1 MKNVKLLL
9 MIPLLIVFFFSTNV
23 FAQTVI
29 TFDAWMWS
37 EPNFKPMV
45 EAVVAEFEKENP
57 DIKVEMR
64 GSGWAETR
72 QKLLMRA
79 AGGDAEDVM
88 MLSTEWFYSLG
99 SNGVLQDL
107 NEIASK
113 QFLADLDQR
122 LLATYVLDTPRKT
135 SCRSFCNDSPRTVD
149 KPGTHE
155 KVQSQAQ

>member
-1 MKNVKLLL
+1 MKLL
-9 MIPLLIVFFFSTNV
+9 IRIISAVSGLILSSTV
-23 FAQTVI
+23 FAVTTI

-64 GSGWAETR
+64 GGGWAETR

-79 AGGDAEDVM
+79 AAGDAEDVM
-88 MLSTEWFYSLG
+88 MLDAEWYYSLG
-99 SNGVLQDL
+99 SSGVLQDL

-113 QFLADLDQR
+113 DFLADLDQGLWGHW
-122 LLATYVLDTPRKT
+122 LLMESKLQ
-135 SCRSFCNDSPRTVD
+135 F
-149 KPGTHE
+149 HLL
-155 KVQSQAQ
+155 